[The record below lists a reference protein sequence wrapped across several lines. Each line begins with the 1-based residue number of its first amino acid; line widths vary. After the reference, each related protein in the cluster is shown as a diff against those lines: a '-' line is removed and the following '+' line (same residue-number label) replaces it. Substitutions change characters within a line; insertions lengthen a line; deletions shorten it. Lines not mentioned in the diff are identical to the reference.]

1 MIGMRTLATHP
12 SPKRFYQSQSISD
25 VCHSLALELLNG
37 SEPISSERD
46 NDSVSS
52 PNPEEVIQLVDQIRR
67 ILFPGNL
74 GDQVLN
80 PDQRENNLALGIQTL
95 YKILVKQIR
104 LSFPHECNQLDWP
117 CSFHLDR
124 GYEKAAEFLQSLP
137 NTKNLL
143 IKDIQAA
150 FEGDPAAKSHTEII
164 VSYPGL
170 FAITVYRI
178 AHTLHGM
185 GIPLLPRMMTEY
197 AHSRTGIDIHPGAQI
212 GEYFFID
219 HGTGVVIGETTVIG
233 NRVRIYQGVTLGALS
248 LPQNAGNLYRDKKR
262 HPTIE
267 DDVIIYAN
275 ATILGGETVIG
286 ARTTI
291 GGNVW
296 ITSSVPPDTKVI
308 LNHPDH
314 IYLNQTE
321 S

>member
-1 MIGMRTLATHP
+1 MKTLATDP
-12 SPKRFYQSQSISD
+12 SHKRFYKSQSISGID
-25 VCHSLALELLNG
+25 FHSLALELLNG
-37 SEPISSERD
+37 SEAISPGKERPI
-46 NDSVSS
+46 VSS
-52 PNPEEVIQLVDQIRR
+52 PNPEEVIQLVDQIRQ

-74 GDQVLN
+74 GSKVLH
-80 PDQRENNLALGIQTL
+80 PDQPEKNLTLEIQAL
-95 YKILVKQIR
+95 YNILVEQIHW
-104 LSFPHECNQLDWP
+104 SFSHEWCQLERP
-117 CSFHLDR
+117 SPFYRDR

-137 NTKNLL
+137 STKKLL
-143 IKDIQAA
+143 VKDIQAA

-170 FAITVYRI
+170 FALTVYRI
-178 AHTLHGM
+178 AHTLQVM
-185 GIPLLPRMMTEY
+185 GLPLLPRMMTEY
-197 AHSRTGIDIHPGAQI
+197 AHSRTGIDIHPGARI

-233 NRVRIYQGVTLGALS
+233 DRVRIYQGVTLGALS
-248 LPQNAGNLYRDKKR
+248 LPPNAGNLYRNKKR

-275 ATILGGETVIG
+275 ATILGGETIIG

-296 ITSSVPPDTKVI
+296 ITESVPPDTKVI

-314 IYLNQTE
+314 IYLRN
-321 S
+321 